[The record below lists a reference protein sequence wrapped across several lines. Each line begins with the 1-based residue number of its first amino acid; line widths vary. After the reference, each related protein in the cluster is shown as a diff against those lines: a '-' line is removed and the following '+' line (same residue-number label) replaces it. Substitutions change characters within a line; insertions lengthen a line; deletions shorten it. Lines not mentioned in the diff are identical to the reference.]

1 MRFLDAIRETGLR
14 RVRFYQASTSEL
26 YGKVQEIPQTETTP
40 FYPRSPYGVAK
51 LYAYWTI
58 VNYREAY
65 DIFAYN
71 GILFNHESPRR
82 GKTFVTKKIT
92 REAASIV
99 LGKSEKLV
107 LGNLDA
113 KRDWGYAP
121 EYCEGMWMMIQHDQ
135 PDDYVFATG
144 ETHSVREFVE
154 KTFELLG
161 IEIGWRGE
169 GENESGV
176 VISIDKD
183 VLNEKTGGE
192 KQFVKENQTVVQVRP
207 SYFRP
212 TEVDLLIGDSSKA
225 EKTFGWKAKTKFGDL
240 VKIMVDADL
249 EFSRNPQLDY

>member
-1 MRFLDAIRETGLR
+1 LPSKALR
-14 RVRFYQASTSEL
+14 R
-26 YGKVQEIPQTETTP
+26 
-40 FYPRSPYGVAK
+40 VAK

-135 PDDYVFATG
+135 PDDFVFATG
-144 ETHSVREFVE
+144 ETHSVRDFVE
-154 KTFELLG
+154 KTFEHLG

-176 VISIDKD
+176 IISIDRD
-183 VLNEKTGGE
+183 ILNEKTVLFPSDGSRFADRRFIESGKDIRLEGE
-192 KQFVKENQTVVQVRP
+192 N
-207 SYFRP
+207 
-212 TEVDLLIGDSSKA
+212 
-225 EKTFGWKAKTKFGDL
+225 
-240 VKIMVDADL
+240 
-249 EFSRNPQLDY
+249 